1 MSQPALEPTADA
13 PAGFLSRNQTLQL
26 VFYNVIL
33 MFLLSAGMYMV
44 ISSAASIQYDQDK
57 KALDTAVSQKNE
69 APSKPSTA
77 AAAPVSAAE
86 NEAAGV
92 VETAEKESAPSE
104 TPPSAPPTALPEQT
118 VPEVKPAA
126 SSSPITDPRMIAYVL
141 FAITMAGGLG
151 GTLCNL
157 RGIFEFTRDNLGR
170 FPRHLEM
177 GFYLRPVSGVLCGL
191 FTFFVST
198 FFAGA
203 LAPGDGSGWR
213 TLDGMFPYIGIAFL
227 AGFASQ
233 EFMEK
238 LKDTARTLFG
248 AATPAPEP
256 QPEPEPDTR
265 QGQESLRLKP
275 DSGGRE
281 SLSGDTD
288 AGQEKEAVVPRPPR
302 RPPGPTRKMAD

>member
-57 KALDTAVSQKNE
+57 KTQETAVSQKNE
-69 APSKPSTA
+69 APSKPSPA
-77 AAAPVSAAE
+77 AVAPVSAAE
-86 NEAAGV
+86 NDSTGV
-92 VETAEKESAPSE
+92 ADTVEKENAQSE
-104 TPPSAPPTALPEQT
+104 TPPALPEQT

-256 QPEPEPDTR
+256 QPEPETDTR
-265 QGQESLRLKP
+265 QGQESLRHKP

-288 AGQEKEAVVPRPPR
+288 AGQEKEPIVPRPPR